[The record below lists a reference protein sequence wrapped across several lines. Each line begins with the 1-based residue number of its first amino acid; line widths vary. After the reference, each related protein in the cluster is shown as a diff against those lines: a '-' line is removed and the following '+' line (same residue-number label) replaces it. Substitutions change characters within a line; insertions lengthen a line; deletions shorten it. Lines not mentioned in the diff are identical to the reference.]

1 MRSHSLFFFV
11 VALVVPANLLL
22 CGLQISWLRRRKP
35 WPRWIAVALCFW
47 TLAMIVL
54 FFLQILAPPQWRPF
68 LRHWLYFPFAVEMG
82 WNLLMVLGLALASVV
97 VTVLLWWRRPVKASD
112 PVLSPTD
119 LSRRKF
125 VYLLACGAA
134 PATALGMGVHGSI
147 TRFDLRVRRFDIA
160 IANLPPA
167 LEGFTIAH
175 VSDLHSGVFC
185 GPHRLGLAASATNDL
200 KPDLVA
206 VTGDLINKDMT
217 EFPDALAA
225 IQQMK
230 SRYGTFLC
238 EGNHDLI
245 PGPRLVAQ
253 ACWDNHLPLLLFQRR
268 AVLVEDCTLY
278 LAGLP
283 WFGGG
288 FFAHHA
294 DLVNRLYPEREQGDV
309 RILLAHHPHVFDGAT
324 GADLVLSGHTHGG
337 QIMVGDAGL
346 GPLFFKYWSG
356 RYQRANTTMIVS
368 NGCGDWFPCRI
379 GAPAEIGLLRL
390 TAKT

>member
-1 MRSHSLFFFV
+1 MRYLSVHTFILLFI
-11 VALVVPANLLL
+11 LPANLLL
-22 CGLQISWLRRRKP
+22 CALQISWLRRRKP
-35 WPRWIAVALCFW
+35 WPRFLALGLCLW
-47 TLAMIVL
+47 TFLMV
-54 FFLQILAPPQWRPF
+54 FFFSLEFFAPAGWRPF
-68 LRHWLYFPFAVEMG
+68 LRHWFYFPFAVAMA
-82 WNLLMVLGLALASVV
+82 WNLLMVHVLALIAIV
-97 VTVLLWWRRPVKASD
+97 VTVVLWLTRPVKATA
-112 PVLSPTD
+112 PAPSPTD

-134 PATALGMGVHGSI
+134 PVTALGMGVHGSI
-147 TRFDLRVRRFDIA
+147 SRFDLRVRRFDIP

-175 VSDLHSGVFC
+175 VSDLHSGIFC

-206 VTGDLINKDMT
+206 ITGDLINKDMT

-225 IQQMK
+225 MQKIE

-238 EGNHDLI
+238 EGNHDVI
-245 PGPRLVAQ
+245 PGRMLVAE
-253 ACWDNHLPLLLFQRR
+253 ACWKNQLPLLLFQRTM
-268 AVLVEDCTLY
+268 VPVENCTLH

-283 WFGGG
+283 WMMHFGRYP
-288 FFAHHA
+288 
-294 DLVNRLYPEREQGDV
+294 DLISRLYLEREEGDV
-309 RILLAHHPHVFDGAT
+309 RILLAHHPHIFDVAQS
-324 GADLVLSGHTHGG
+324 ADLVLSGHTHGG
-337 QIMVGDAGL
+337 QIMVGDVGL

-356 RYQRANTTMIVS
+356 RYQRNNTTMIVS

-390 TAKT
+390 TKA